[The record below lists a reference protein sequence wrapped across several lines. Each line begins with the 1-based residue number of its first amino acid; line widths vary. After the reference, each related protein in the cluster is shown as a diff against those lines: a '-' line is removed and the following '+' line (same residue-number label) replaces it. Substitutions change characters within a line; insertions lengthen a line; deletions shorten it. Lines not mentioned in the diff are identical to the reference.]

1 MRDSGVKCIF
11 TCLPLL
17 QTTVQVA
24 QKLGM
29 PNSRIYILELP
40 KEFTEG
46 QTSPKEFKT
55 VNDLIALGKN
65 GPVLEPLKWGKGRGA
80 RQTAFLCYSSGT
92 SGLPVGLSHVH
103 GRITADQGLL
113 HRKGL

>member
-65 GPVLEPLKWGKGRGA
+65 GQRSRSEADSVFVLFERHF
-80 RQTAFLCYSSGT
+80 RFT
-92 SGLPVGLSHVH
+92 S
-103 GRITADQGLL
+103 RFIT
-113 HRKGL
+113 RTWKNYC